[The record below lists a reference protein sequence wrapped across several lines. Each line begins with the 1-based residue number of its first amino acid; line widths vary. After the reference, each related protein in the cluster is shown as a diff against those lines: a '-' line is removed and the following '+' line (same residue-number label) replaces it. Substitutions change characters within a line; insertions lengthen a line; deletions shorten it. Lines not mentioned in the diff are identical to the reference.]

1 MPATVPLWEPAC
13 RRRYLP
19 LPPRPQSLPWQLP
32 QIQALPPPAIQSRA
46 SKLQDWPRGSDLAV
60 GAGMP
65 ATAPSATAATPVAA
79 MAAPTD
85 SSAPSPAIQSRA
97 SKLQDWPRGSDLAV
111 GAGMP
116 ATAPLWEPAC
126 RRRYPCGSR
135 HAGDGTLVGAGMPA
149 TVPSATA
156 ATPVA
161 AMTAPT
167 DSSAAT
173 ASHSIACFE
182 TARLAARQR
191 SRCGSRPAG
200 DGTLVGA
207 GMPATVPP
215 ATAATPVAAMAAPTD
230 SSAATASYSIA
241 CFETAILAARQRS
254 RCGSR
259 HAGDRA
265 TADRHGRCRFGFRAA
280 AYRIATLG
288 RAGPQTMSW
297 RTTSSVWSSTPLSAS

>member
-1 MPATVPLWEPAC
+1 MQVPHTALSRLAPSLFRGSGLFNPEFRSRKTCLAPS
-13 RRRYLP
+13 RRRFDATRLAP
-19 LPPRPQSLPWQLP
+19 S
-32 QIQALPPPAIQSRA
+32 ALFHCGSRHA
-46 SKLQDWPRGSDLAV
+46 GDGTLV

-79 MAAPTD
+79 MTAPTD
-85 SSAPSPAIQSRA
+85 SSAPSPAIHLRT

-126 RRRYPCGSR
+126 PRRHPCGSR
-135 HAGDGTLVGAGMPA
+135 HAGDGTLRYRRD
-149 TVPSATA
+149 PSRCHG
-156 ATPVA
+156 
-161 AMTAPT
+161 
-167 DSSAAT
+167 SSHRFNAAT
-173 ASHSIACFE
+173 ASHFIACFE
-182 TARLAARQR
+182 NCKTGRGAAI
-191 SRCGSRPAG
+191 SLWEPACRRRH
-200 DGTLVGA
+200 
-207 GMPATVPP
+207 P
-215 ATAATPVAAMAAPTD
+215 
-230 SSAATASYSIA
+230 
-241 CFETAILAARQRS
+241 
-254 RCGSR
+254 CGSR